1 MAAECV
7 VDFYDIEKMI
17 AQLEVR
23 VSTHKILLTCLDD
36 KPAERHET
44 TQRLQ
49 LMSQFSTRC
58 ARFAT
63 PSSAEQ
69 PSGYL
74 H

>member
-7 VDFYDIEKMI
+7 VDFYDIEKTI

-36 KPAERHET
+36 KPSERHET

-49 LMSQFSTRC
+49 LMSQILYKMR
-58 ARFAT
+58 AIRDAILV
-63 PSSAEQ
+63 EQ